1 MNQPSS
7 HYLLGIDLAGPAA
20 PQRTGV
26 ALFAAEG
33 EGMRRLPAG
42 CDGSDEGLRA
52 RVAERAEEAPVVV
65 GIDAPLSYQP
75 GGGQREADAE
85 LRRVIQARGM
95 HPGSVIPPTAPR
107 MVYVTL
113 RGVALA
119 HALTTIGAA
128 HPVRVVEVHPGAA
141 LCLRGAPL
149 AAIRGFATD
158 TAARGE
164 LLQWLGEYGV
174 DGLDPTAT
182 ESDHDVA
189 ACAAALGARDWFAG
203 RPRWLHPAR
212 PPWHPFDFA
221 G

>member
-1 MNQPSS
+1 MQLPPE

-20 PQRTGV
+20 PERTGV
-26 ALFAAEG
+26 ALFTSKDG
-33 EGMRRLPAG
+33 GTRRIPAG
-42 CDGSDEGLRA
+42 CDGSDEGLRD
-52 RVAERAEEAPVVV
+52 RVAELATETPVIV

-85 LRRVIQARGM
+85 LRRVIQGCGM
-95 HPGSVIPPTAPR
+95 HPGSIIPPTAPR

-119 HALTTIGAA
+119 HALTTIDAA
-128 HPVRVVEVHPGAA
+128 HPVRVVEVHPGATF
-141 LCLRGAPL
+141 CLRGAPL

-158 TAARGE
+158 PAARGE
-164 LLQWLGEYGV
+164 LLHWLGEHSV

-182 ESDHDVA
+182 NSDHDVA

-203 RPRWLHPAR
+203 RSQWLYPAQ

-221 G
+221 C